1 MARESGKV
9 ASQAALKLVGKD
21 DGDKQRALEAAIAQI
36 DRAFGKGSVMKL
48 GKGGVADVIPS
59 VSTGS
64 LGARHGAGYR
74 RPAARACDRGLRA

>member
-36 DRAFGKGSVMKL
+36 A
-48 GKGGVADVIPS
+48 PS
-59 VSTGS
+59 AK
-64 LGARHGAGYR
+64 AR
-74 RPAARACDRGLRA
+74 